1 MTEIYQATSN
11 ITVTYPLEKKN
22 ILIAKCGIDGCT
34 KKLGLIP
41 FKCRCTHEF
50 CTKHRMPEE
59 HKCTFDY
66 KTAGQEALKKA
77 NQLVAHDKI
86 IKI

>member
-1 MTEIYQATSN
+1 MTEICNTNSN
-11 ITVTYPLEKKN
+11 ITVTFPIEKKN
-22 ILIAKCGIDGCT
+22 SLVDKCSVDGCT

-41 FKCRCTHEF
+41 FKCRCTQEF

-59 HKCTFDY
+59 HKCSFDY
-66 KTAGQEALKKA
+66 KSTGKEALKKA
-77 NQLVAHDKI
+77 NQQVTYDKV